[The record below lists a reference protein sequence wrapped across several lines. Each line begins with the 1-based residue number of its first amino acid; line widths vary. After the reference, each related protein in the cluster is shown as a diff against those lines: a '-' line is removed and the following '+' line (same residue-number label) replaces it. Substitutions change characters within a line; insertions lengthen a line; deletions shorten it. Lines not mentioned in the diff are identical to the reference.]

1 MTIINVYKVV
11 VSTLVFIL
19 EFCIGV
25 ILYKDKMDSDAL
37 RGVLTIAVVLLLA
50 FVGMWV

>member
-19 EFCIGV
+19 EFGIGAV
-25 ILYKDKMDSDAL
+25 LYKEKMGPDAL
-37 RGVLTIAVVLLLA
+37 KGVLTIAVILLLA